1 THAAGALCVA
11 LIFASLFAVE
21 DRQSCLSGSLV
32 GLTAGLAIA
41 TRLQHFVLL
50 PAIVVVGI
58 VQKRRGWWWLSAIG
72 AGALPLL
79 AQGIAWYAIYGTP
92 FGPVT
97 RGANL
102 QGVTWM
108 PFQHIALFEALFSSY
123 HGLVAWSPVVLVAIA
138 GWALAPSRDRD
149 LALACMLMFAGE
161 WVANGTLDRYFWGGM
176 SFGGRRFVE
185 LAVPFVLGI

>member
-1 THAAGALCVA
+1 GLRFSDDASIFGWASVLFAAAALAIACVFIRSNKALVIAATSLGTPLFWYTFRFPLGTHAAGALCVA

-92 FGPVT
+92 FGPLT

-108 PFQHIALFEALFSSY
+108 PFQHIALWQVLFSSY
-123 HGLVAWSPVVLVAIA
+123 HGLIAWS
-138 GWALAPSRDRD
+138 
-149 LALACMLMFAGE
+149 
-161 WVANGTLDRYFWGGM
+161 
-176 SFGGRRFVE
+176 
-185 LAVPFVLGI
+185 